1 MSEEL
6 AEGSLMALTPG
17 QVRELE
23 RLGVIMSAKGYAT
36 PVPEGRLCRDLATA
50 KCCAAT

>member
-1 MSEEL
+1 
-6 AEGSLMALTPG
+6 MALTPG

-23 RLGVIMSAKGYAT
+23 RPGVENVRERLRYAGPGGGSIVPGLGDG
-36 PVPEGRLCRDLATA
+36 